1 MTHTEAFP
9 KSEKLVSRKLIDRLF
24 SGRGTKSMSAFPLR
38 LVYMCLD
45 KDDEALYV
53 KGRTTAMADAQ
64 IMISVP
70 KRCFKHAVDR
80 NRVKRQVREAYRR
93 HRDLFSLAENQYLAM
108 SFIWM
113 EGKHHESEEVERRVM
128 NLLKRMNERLGEGAE
143 KDLPK
148 GDESTGM
155 KGGND

>member
-1 MTHTEAFP
+1 MNHPEAFP

-24 SGRGTKSMSAFPLR
+24 TGRGTKAMSAFPLR
-38 LVYMCLD
+38 LVFMCLD

-93 HRDLFSLAENQYLAM
+93 HRDLFSLAEGKYLAM

-113 EGKHHESEEVERRVM
+113 DSKHHESEEVERKVM
-128 NLLKRMNERLGEGAE
+128 NLLKRMEERLGENKE
-143 KDLPK
+143 KNG
-148 GDESTGM
+148 GDT
-155 KGGND
+155 